1 MISRAEPL
9 LSLVNNLVPILNGRD
24 SEDRRAYLGPQRLK
38 THRYLLILYTAK
50 SAYLFKLFGKE
61 FDNSL
66 YFTLY
71 RLSEVAKSFSK
82 PIHFDRSKVA
92 LRVYENSQKAG
103 YTCIK
108 KLDGETYITI
118 TEKGDEYCLN
128 LLEDLIAL
136 AKIHGIA
143 PKVLEDKYLSNDKFI
158 RKGIRPSHLRNSVDL
173 ELVVENI
180 VHKVSELNNIIDVV
194 EDD

>member
-1 MISRAEPL
+1 
-9 LSLVNNLVPILNGRD
+9 V
-24 SEDRRAYLGPQRLK
+24 
-38 THRYLLILYTAK
+38 
-50 SAYLFKLFGKE
+50 FGKE

-92 LRVYENSQKAG
+92 IRVYENSEKAG
-103 YTCIK
+103 YIRFK
-108 KLDGETYITI
+108 KSDGETYITI

-128 LLEDLIAL
+128 LLEELIAL
-136 AKIHGIA
+136 AKIHDIA
-143 PKVLEDKYLSNDKFI
+143 PKVLEDKYPSDDKFI
-158 RKGIRPSHLRNSVDL
+158 KKGIRPPHLKNRSDL
-173 ELVVENI
+173 EMIIENI
-180 VHKVSELNNIIDVV
+180 VYKVTELNKVIEVV